1 MADNINKE
9 IFEKGYCLEF
19 AFALQQR
26 NPNLK
31 IGLIG
36 ADYFDDVFEEDVFE
50 ASHAI
55 VYFPNNKQFVYD
67 VNGQRKPKD
76 IEVGFVNNITSKIY
90 INPSENIEEAESY
103 LGQIEPEALKLA
115 NEYIDN
121 NIEQFNHIIPKNTQE
136 ELFQYIDINVK
147 SNYKQI
153 IDTLKR
159 CTKKELEKNHNK
171 ENVIKKIDEYK
182 SLIYQYHHNLKNH
195 SKRIQKI
202 NDSLY
207 KDEFYFNIED
217 CNSFEDILD
226 GVQKITH
233 YNDTLKYAK
242 SLLKS
247 YKHLIVNNKFN
258 PNGETY
264 SVVNPDSLKLFETIK
279 NKNLDREE
287 IQEKLSKVASFKIVD
302 KLNNTL
308 KQIIREYAESF
319 EFVLEDLNKSKNI
332 DIIKTENNKIYAK
345 VLNFEGSQEF
355 GSSQWCIS
363 THQDNYDEY
372 LEKIKEGEYLSSNEY
387 PDERLTEESIIQGC
401 HVFCWDFNEPEESEL
416 RQFSFTIS
424 SANDIVAAFDKSN
437 EDILSSNTLYE
448 KINSDDLIE
457 IKNKVTEYNRNIID
471 TFLQNL
477 SYKENILES
486 PDLLT
491 SNVKHPLNIFR
502 EIMEGQEQKV
512 ISQAD
517 IILID
522 KMLIEESLARFKLY
536 NNGELSNSQMIQ
548 DCLYF
553 DNFIKEF
560 IPYSEG
566 NIEHEYYEED
576 PEFYGDFDEDFSNKC
591 NYALGDVFKNKNFGE
606 ILENLNDVEKLLI
619 FESNKNAFLDVLN
632 QEAVKYQNSST
643 KFNEPFRE
651 LPYINATSLISV
663 SEYLLKEDSISKD
676 QKLVATVSH
685 IFNKE
690 NPNNKVKEQFLDFIK
705 EGDIHLNKVIY
716 NINKLNDNLVKDIA
730 NIINSNTHLIDDICH
745 LSLYSLSENNELL
758 DNLSKESCQKLN
770 KALKSQ
776 IIRSNNFEIYTPMIT
791 SNNIKYDFAERYKKM
806 YDLEIIDED
815 ILKTLNSSRIAIGH
829 LEKSVDQS
837 GKKID
842 VVDYITQNKNI
853 KIKPKSKL
861 KV

>member
-36 ADYFDDVFEEDVFE
+36 ADYFDDVFDEDVFE

-345 VLNFEGSQEF
+345 VLNFEGSKEF

-437 EDILSSNTLYE
+437 KDILSSNTLYE

-576 PEFYGDFDEDFSNKC
+576 PEFYDDFDEDFSNKC

-632 QEAVKYQNSST
+632 QEAVKYQNSLT

-758 DNLSKESCQKLN
+758 DNLSKESCQKIN

>member
-36 ADYFDDVFEEDVFE
+36 ADYFDDFFDEDVFE

-345 VLNFEGSQEF
+345 VLNFEGSKEF

-437 EDILSSNTLYE
+437 KDILSSNTLYE

-576 PEFYGDFDEDFSNKC
+576 PEFYDDFDEDFSNKC

-632 QEAVKYQNSST
+632 QEAVKYQNSLT

-758 DNLSKESCQKLN
+758 DNLSKESCQKIN

>member
-1 MADNINKE
+1 MENA
-9 IFEKGYCLEF
+9 
-19 AFALQQR
+19 
-26 NPNLK
+26 
-31 IGLIG
+31 
-36 ADYFDDVFEEDVFE
+36 E
-50 ASHAI
+50 AEMIH
-55 VYFPNNKQFVYD
+55 
-67 VNGQRKPKD
+67 
-76 IEVGFVNNITSKIY
+76 NITSKIY
-90 INPSENIEEAESY
+90 INSSENIEEAESY

-121 NIEQFNHIIPKNTQE
+121 NIEQFNHIIPENTQE

-171 ENVIKKIDEYK
+171 ENVIQKIDEYK
-182 SLIYQYHHNLKNH
+182 SLIYQFHHNLKNH

-202 NDSLY
+202 NNSLC

-226 GVQKITH
+226 GIQKITH

-258 PNGETY
+258 PNGERY

-308 KQIIREYAESF
+308 KQIVREYAESF

-576 PEFYGDFDEDFSNKC
+576 PEFYDDFDEDFSNKC

-632 QEAVKYQNSST
+632 QEAVKYQNSLT

-685 IFNKE
+685 IFNKDT
-690 NPNNKVKEQFLDFIK
+690 PNNKVKEQFLDFIK

-745 LSLYSLSENNELL
+745 LSLYSLSENNTLL

-776 IIRSNNFEIYTPMIT
+776 IIRSDNFEIYTPMIT

-806 YDLEIIDED
+806 YDLEIIDDE

-829 LEKSVDQS
+829 LEKSVNQL
-837 GKKID
+837 GEKID
-842 VVDYITQNKNI
+842 MVDYITQNKNI

>member
-36 ADYFDDVFEEDVFE
+36 ADYFDDFFDEDVFE

-308 KQIIREYAESF
+308 KKIIREYAESF

-345 VLNFEGSQEF
+345 VLNFEGSKEF

-437 EDILSSNTLYE
+437 KDILSSNTLYE

-576 PEFYGDFDEDFSNKC
+576 PEFYDDFDEDFSNKC

-758 DNLSKESCQKLN
+758 DNLSKESCQKIN

>member
-19 AFALQQR
+19 AFALQER

-36 ADYFDDVFEEDVFE
+36 ADYFDDVFDEDVFE

-121 NIEQFNHIIPKNTQE
+121 NIEKFNHIIPKNTQE

-159 CTKKELEKNHNK
+159 CTKKELEKNYNK

-502 EIMEGQEQKV
+502 EIMEGQEQKI
-512 ISQAD
+512 ISQAE

-522 KMLIEESLARFKLY
+522 KMLIEESLIRFKIY

-560 IPYSEG
+560 VPYSEG

-576 PEFYGDFDEDFSNKC
+576 PEFFDDFDEDFSNKC
-591 NYALGDVFKNKNFGE
+591 NYALSDVFKNKYFGE
-606 ILENLNDVEKLLI
+606 ILENLNDIEKLLI
-619 FESNKNAFLDVLN
+619 FESNKNSFLDVLN
-632 QEAVKYQNSST
+632 QEAVKYQNSLT
-643 KFNEPFRE
+643 KFNELYRE

-685 IFNKE
+685 IFNKDT
-690 NPNNKVKEQFLDFIK
+690 PNNKVKEQFLDFIK

-745 LSLYSLSENNELL
+745 LSLYSLSENNTLL
-758 DNLSKESCQKLN
+758 DNLSKESCQKIN

-776 IIRSNNFEIYTPMIT
+776 IIRSDNFEIYTPMIT

-806 YDLEIIDED
+806 YDLEIIDDE

>member
-19 AFALQQR
+19 AFALQER

-36 ADYFDDVFEEDVFE
+36 ADYFDDVFDEDVFE

-121 NIEQFNHIIPKNTQE
+121 NIEKFNHIIPKNTQE

-159 CTKKELEKNHNK
+159 CTKKELEKNYNK

-502 EIMEGQEQKV
+502 EIMEGQEQKI
-512 ISQAD
+512 ISQAE

-522 KMLIEESLARFKLY
+522 KMLIEESLIRFKIY

-560 IPYSEG
+560 VPYSEG

-576 PEFYGDFDEDFSNKC
+576 PEFFDDFDEDFSNKC
-591 NYALGDVFKNKNFGE
+591 NYALSDVFKNKYFGE
-606 ILENLNDVEKLLI
+606 ILENLNDIEKLLI
-619 FESNKNAFLDVLN
+619 FESNKNSFLDVLN
-632 QEAVKYQNSST
+632 QEAVKYQNSLT
-643 KFNEPFRE
+643 KFNEPYRE

-685 IFNKE
+685 IFNKDT
-690 NPNNKVKEQFLDFIK
+690 PNNKVKEQFLDFIK

-745 LSLYSLSENNELL
+745 LSLYSLSENNTLL
-758 DNLSKESCQKLN
+758 DNLSKESCQKIN

-776 IIRSNNFEIYTPMIT
+776 IIRSDNFEIYTPMIT

-806 YDLEIIDED
+806 YDLEIIDDE

>member
-36 ADYFDDVFEEDVFE
+36 ADYFDDVFDEDVFE

-103 LGQIEPEALKLA
+103 LGQIEPKALKLA
-115 NEYIDN
+115 NEYIDK
-121 NIEQFNHIIPKNTQE
+121 NIEKFNHIIPKNTQE

-159 CTKKELEKNHNK
+159 CTKKELEKNYNK

-576 PEFYGDFDEDFSNKC
+576 PEFYDDFDEDFSNKC

-730 NIINSNTHLIDDICH
+730 NIINSNTYLIEDICH

>member
-36 ADYFDDVFEEDVFE
+36 ADYFDDVFDENVFE
-50 ASHAI
+50 AAHAI
-55 VYFPNNKQFVYD
+55 VYLPNNKQFVYD

-76 IEVGFVNNITSKIY
+76 IEVGFVNNVTSKIY

-115 NEYIDN
+115 NEYIDK
-121 NIEQFNHIIPKNTQE
+121 NIEQFNHILPKNTQE

-159 CTKKELEKNHNK
+159 CTKKELEKKYDK
-171 ENVIKKIDEYK
+171 ENIIKKIDEYK

-195 SKRIQKI
+195 SKRIHKI
-202 NDSLY
+202 NNSLH
-207 KDEFYFNIED
+207 KDEYYFNIED

-226 GVQKITH
+226 GIQKITH

-247 YKHLIVNNKFN
+247 YKHLIVNNRLN

-264 SVVNPDSLKLFETIK
+264 SVINPDSLKLFETIK

-345 VLNFEGSQEF
+345 VLNFEGSKEF

-401 HVFCWDFNEPEESEL
+401 HVFCWDFNEPEESKL

-576 PEFYGDFDEDFSNKC
+576 PEFYDDFDEDFSNKC

-632 QEAVKYQNSST
+632 QEAVKYQNSLT

-758 DNLSKESCQKLN
+758 DNLSKESCQKIN

>member
-1 MADNINKE
+1 MTDNINKE

-36 ADYFDDVFEEDVFE
+36 ADYFDDVFDEDVFE
-50 ASHAI
+50 AVHAI
-55 VYFPNNKQFVYD
+55 VYLPNNKQFVYD

-76 IEVGFVNNITSKIY
+76 IEVGFVNNVTSKIY

-115 NEYIDN
+115 NKYIDN
-121 NIEQFNHIIPKNTQE
+121 NIEQFNRIIPKNTQE

-159 CTKKELEKNHNK
+159 CTKKELEKNKDK

-182 SLIYQYHHNLKNH
+182 SLIYQFHHNLKNH

-202 NDSLY
+202 NNNLH
-207 KDEFYFNIED
+207 KDEYYFNIED

-226 GVQKITH
+226 GIQKITH

-247 YKHLIVNNKFN
+247 YKHLIVNNRFN

-264 SVVNPDSLKLFETIK
+264 SVINPDSLKLFETIK
-279 NKNLDREE
+279 NKNLDRDE
-287 IQEKLSKVASFKIVD
+287 IEEKLSKIASFQIVD

-319 EFVLEDLNKSKNI
+319 EFVLEDLNKSENI
-332 DIIKTENNKIYAK
+332 DIIKTEDNKIYAK

-363 THQDNYDEY
+363 THKDNYDEY
-372 LEKIKEGEYLSSNEY
+372 LEKIKVNEYLDSNEY
-387 PDERLTEESIIQGC
+387 DDERLTEESLIEGSHI
-401 HVFCWDFNEPEESEL
+401 FCWDFNEPEESEL
-416 RQFSFTIS
+416 RQFAFTIS
-424 SANDIVAAFDKSN
+424 SANDIVAAHDKN
-437 EDILSSNTLYE
+437 DEDILDSNLLYQ
-448 KINSDDLIE
+448 KISSDDLIE
-457 IKNKVTEYNRNIID
+457 IKNKVTNYNRDVIEN
-471 TFLQNL
+471 FFKKL
-477 SYKENILES
+477 SYKENILEK
-486 PDLLT
+486 PDLLLT
-491 SNVKHPLNIFR
+491 NVKHPLNMFR
-502 EIMEGQEQKV
+502 EIMEGQEQRI
-512 ISQAD
+512 ISQAE

-522 KMLIEESLARFKLY
+522 KMLIEESLIRFKLY

-553 DNFIKEF
+553 EKFIKEF
-560 IPYSEG
+560 VPYSEG
-566 NIEHEYYEED
+566 NIEHEDYEEEEYYYD
-576 PEFYGDFDEDFSNKC
+576 DFDEDFSNKC
-591 NYALGDVFKNKNFGE
+591 NYALGDVFKNKDFGE

-619 FESNKNAFLDVLN
+619 FESNKNTFLDVLH
-632 QEAVKYQNSST
+632 QEAVKYQNSLT
-643 KFNEPFRE
+643 KFNQPYRE

-663 SEYLLKEDSISKD
+663 SEYLLKDDSISKD

-705 EGDIHLNKVIY
+705 EGDVHLNKVIY

-730 NIINSNTHLIDDICH
+730 NVINNNIHLINDICH
-745 LSLYSLSENNELL
+745 LSLYSLSENNKLL

-776 IIRSNNFEIYTPMIT
+776 IIRSDNFEIYTPMIT
-791 SNNIKYDFAERYKKM
+791 SNNVKYDFADRYKKM
-806 YDLEIIDED
+806 YDLGIIDEE

-829 LEKSVDQS
+829 LEKSVNQFGD
-837 GKKID
+837 KID
-842 VVDYITQNKNI
+842 IVDYITQNKNI
-853 KIKPKSKL
+853 KIKSKSKL